1 MRISV
6 FFLLEKMIKRLQST
20 LKCTNSHAN
29 HGIHNAAHPS
39 FKNEQSFNVYISSL
53 CKRKLFKDALQAFD
67 VLEKNADCL
76 VDPSTYTD
84 LISACSSLRSIE
96 YGRKIHNHILKS
108 TLPPHMILEN
118 HIINMYGKCGSTK
131 DARKVFD
138 NMWERNVV
146 SWTALIAGC
155 SQNGRDI
162 EAIKLYIQMQ
172 QSGFMPDHFTFG
184 SVIKAC
190 SSLTEADLGAQ
201 LHAQIIKSEFGSHQI
216 AQNALIAMYS
226 KFGRINEACNVFSC
240 IKSKDL
246 ISWSSII
253 AGFSKLGYE
262 LEALSCFKEMLF
274 QNTYHPNEFIFG
286 SVFSACGSLGLPEYG
301 RQIHGISIKYGFEGD
316 AFAGCS
322 LTDMYA
328 RCGFLYSAKKAF
340 TLIENPDIASWNA
353 VITGFAYGGH
363 ANEAMLIFSQMRH
376 LGSAPDDITVRSLLC
391 GFTDPFTLSQGKQ
404 VHSYIIKIGLDLDLP
419 VCNTLLT
426 MYANCSDHKDAY
438 KMFNEIGG
446 NADLVSWN
454 AIITVSIHQHQVA
467 EGFSLFRMMLLFHGR
482 PDHITLANVLGA
494 CGKVASLE
502 MGDQVYCCAVKNGL
516 DFDIMVMNGLI
527 DMYVKCGS
535 LERARKLFDC
545 MPNLDVF
552 SWSSLIVGY
561 AQFGSGE
568 EALNLFRRMKKQ
580 GIKPN
585 QVTFVGVLTA
595 CSHVGL
601 VDEGMQLFES
611 MEQEHGVV
619 PTREHFACVVDLL
632 ARAGRIHDAEAFIN
646 QMVFEPDIVMWKTLL
661 AACKSRGNIE
671 VGKRAAENIL
681 KIDPSNSAAHVLLCN
696 IYASAGDW
704 KDVANLRTLMR
715 EKGVKKVPGQSWI
728 EIKDR
733 IHVFSAK
740 DGLHPERDR
749 IFSML
754 EELWLQIVDAG
765 YCPFL
770 E

>member
-1 MRISV
+1 
-6 FFLLEKMIKRLQST
+6 MIKRLQST
-20 LKCTNSHAN
+20 LKCSQSHVN
-29 HGIHNAAHPS
+29 RGVQNVAHPN
-39 FKNEQSFNVYISSL
+39 FKNEQSVNVYISSL
-53 CKRKLFKDALQAFD
+53 CKQKLFKDALQAFD

-76 VDPSTYTD
+76 VYPSTYTH

-96 YGRKIHNHILKS
+96 YGRKIHNHVLKS
-108 TLPPHMILEN
+108 NLLPNMILEN
-118 HIINMYGKCGSTK
+118 HIVNMYGKCGSTK

-146 SWTALIAGC
+146 TWTALIAGY
-155 SQNGRDI
+155 SQNQ
-162 EAIKLYIQMQ
+162 A
-172 QSGFMPDHFTFG
+172 GFMPDQFTFG

-190 SSLTEADLGAQ
+190 SSLTEADLGWQ
-201 LHAQIIKSEFGSHQI
+201 LHAQVIKSEFGSHLI
-216 AQNALIAMYS
+216 AQNALIAMYT
-226 KFGRINEACNVFSC
+226 KFGQINEACNVFSC

-246 ISWSSII
+246 ISWSSMI

-262 LEALSCFKEMLF
+262 LEALCCFKEMLF
-274 QNTYHPNEFIFG
+274 QSTYKPNEFIFG
-286 SVFSACGSLGLPEYG
+286 SVFSACASLGQPEYG

-328 RCGFLYSAKKAF
+328 KCGFLYSAKTAF
-340 TLIENPDIASWNA
+340 DLIENPDIVSWNA
-353 VITGFAYGGH
+353 MIAGFAYGGD

-376 LGSAPDDITVRSLLC
+376 LGSAPDDITIRSLLW
-391 GFTDPFTLSQGKQ
+391 KQ

-426 MYANCSDHKDAY
+426 MYANCSDYVDAY
-438 KMFNEIGG
+438 KMFNDIQGY
-446 NADLVSWN
+446 ADLVSWN
-454 AIITVSIHQHQVA
+454 AIITMCMHQNQVA
-467 EGFSLFRMMLLFHGR
+467 EVFSLFRTMLIFQGR
-482 PDHITLANVLGA
+482 PDYITLANVLGA

-502 MGDQVYCCAVKNGL
+502 MGDQVYCCAMKNGL
-516 DFDIMVMNGLI
+516 DLDIMVMNGLI

-545 MPNLDVF
+545 MGNLDVV

-561 AQFGSGE
+561 AQFGYGE
-568 EALNLFRRMKKQ
+568 EALNLFRRMKNQ

-585 QVTFVGVLTA
+585 QVTLVGVLTA

-601 VDEGMQLFES
+601 VEEGMQLFKT

-619 PTREHFACVVDLL
+619 PTREHFSCVVDML

-661 AACKSRGNIE
+661 AACKNRSNVE
-671 VGKRAAENIL
+671 VGKRVAENIL
-681 KIDPSNSAAHVLLCN
+681 KIDPSNSAAHVLLCG
-696 IYASAGDW
+696 IYAFSGGW
-704 KDVANLRTLMR
+704 KDVATLRTSMR

-728 EIKDR
+728 EVKNR
-733 IHVFSAK
+733 IHVFSAE
-740 DGLHPERDR
+740 DGLHPERDK

-754 EELWLQIVDAG
+754 EELWLQILDAG
-765 YCPFL
+765 YIASL